1 MTRVRPLPVILCAFM
16 LVTFPLRLREHNSF
30 QVEFDQANIQQVLW
44 LMAHGQP
51 PYGTLAE
58 SHAFGDHF
66 DPVLYLFCLP
76 FRFLPSFELYLFLH
90 LAAMLACGVAV
101 FRLAQR
107 KLESEWLAAAC
118 TTAFMFNPLT
128 LGMSLYPL
136 PHVAVG
142 LAAFLW
148 AVALDCDPRALA
160 VGLLVAAA
168 SVEMALLPFLGL
180 AFYLLAQKEY
190 KQGLVLAAASLALMV
205 VLTQVVTPSFGAVGH
220 HAGLDRQFGR
230 FDYLKQDLAGL
241 PGRLATHAAAF
252 WSLDRVLL
260 AQMLL
265 ATAGLCV
272 LALPACLTFLPGL
285 AINLAADFWGMHSI
299 FLHYQAIVVGG
310 LYFAAICGLE
320 RLGEGH
326 RPRAAVALLMG
337 TAVSLC
343 LGNPLAG
350 RVGQSPERVAQLR
363 AALDRLPPQASVL
376 APASTVSQL
385 AFRPQVYSLPSLT
398 ETPSWRSSAA
408 HQAQVDWILLDLD
421 GLGFPWR
428 KDMLNLKAQQILQD
442 PNYGFHSAVGRLV
455 LLERGNP
462 TPLPEGLVRVI
473 PTYSSLELVNAY
485 LEGGFS
491 EQAQAELDPLLGQG
505 ESPVL
510 SYWQGRIFQQQRA
523 LEKSNQWFERA
534 LEQDPPDDL
543 RQELLSRLK
552 INQQGYI
559 PQIAPRY

>member
-16 LVTFPLRLREHNSF
+16 LVTFPLRLREHDTF
-30 QVEFDQANIQQVLW
+30 QVEFDQANIQQYLW
-44 LMAHGQP
+44 LMAHGQR

-76 FRFLPSFELYLFLH
+76 FRWLPSFELYLLMH
-90 LAAMLACGVAV
+90 LGLMLVGGVAV
-101 FRLAQR
+101 FRLAHR

-118 TTAFMFNPLT
+118 TMAYMFNPLT
-128 LGMSLYPL
+128 LGVSLYPL

-148 AVALDCDPRALA
+148 ALALDCDPRALA

-180 AFYLLAQKEY
+180 ALYLLSQKEY
-190 KQGLVLAAASLALMV
+190 KKGLVLAAASLFLMV
-205 VLTQVVTPSFGAVGH
+205 LLTQVVTPTFGAVGQ

-230 FDYLKQDLAGL
+230 FDYLKQDVAGL

-252 WSLDRVLL
+252 WSLDRTLL
-260 AQMLL
+260 AQMFL
-265 ATAGLCV
+265 ATAGLFV
-272 LALPACLTFLPGL
+272 LALPACLAFLPGL
-285 AINLAADFWGMHSI
+285 IINLAADFWGMHSV

-320 RLGEGH
+320 RLGDQH
-326 RPRAAVALLMG
+326 RSRAAVFLLVG
-337 TAVSLC
+337 TAGSLL

-350 RVGQSPERVAQLR
+350 RVGQSPERVAQLST
-363 AALDRLPPQASVL
+363 ALDRLPPQASVL
-376 APASTVSQL
+376 APASTVSHL

-398 ETPSWRSSAA
+398 ETPSWQSSAA

-442 PNYGFHSAVGRLV
+442 PDYGFHSAIGRLV
-455 LLERGNP
+455 LLERGNT
-462 TPLPEGLVRVI
+462 TPLPEGLVKVI

-485 LEGGFS
+485 LAGGFP
-491 EQAQAELDPLLGQG
+491 EQAQAELDRLLGQA

-510 SYWQGRIFQQQRA
+510 CYWQGRIFQQQRA
-523 LEKSNQWFERA
+523 VEKSNQWFERA
-534 LEQDPPDDL
+534 LEQGPSDDL
-543 RQELLSRLK
+543 RQELLAQLETNRR
-552 INQQGYI
+552 GYV